1 MEAQARLRLDKWLW
15 HARVVK
21 TRTLAAKL
29 VEAGHV
35 RLNGTPTDQPSK
47 AVKAGDV
54 LTIALE
60 RTVRVLRVVDL
71 GERRGPASEA
81 QQLFDDLSPPAVPV
95 QEQEPPLVL
104 RDPGSG
110 RPTKRDR
117 RAIDRLWGDDS

>member
-35 RLNGTPTDQPSK
+35 RLNGTRTDQPSK

-60 RTVRVLRVVDL
+60 QTVRVLRVVDL

-81 QQLFDDLSPPAVPV
+81 QQLFDDLSPPVVPTK
-95 QEQEPPLVL
+95 EQEPPPVL
-104 RDPGSG
+104 RDPGIG

>member
-35 RLNGTPTDQPSK
+35 RLNGTRTDQPSK

-81 QQLFDDLSPPAVPV
+81 QQLFDDLSPPVVPTK
-95 QEQEPPLVL
+95 EQEPPPVL